1 MRECFFALSSSGVGH
16 GLTHLHATR
25 SLRLLPHDQDTGGFF
40 VCVLERVPKGSVKDE
55 ELASASG
62 VKRAIS
68 PSATD
73 GGESS
78 KKVKIEEASNSLA
91 PEEPI
96 QVADE
101 ETDLPAP
108 KGELKQG
115 RADPQFK
122 EDAFFFINP
131 QDPELQSCM

>member
-1 MRECFFALSSSGVGH
+1 MLYPPRPGTRACHWIANGCFRSF
-16 GLTHLHATR
+16 

-40 VCVLERVPKGSVKDE
+40 VCVLERIPKAAAAEDE
-55 ELASASG
+55 SASTGG

-68 PSATD
+68 PSAPD

-78 KKVKIEEASNSLA
+78 KKAKVDETPNSPQ
-91 PEEPI
+91 PEQPI
-96 QVADE
+96 QVGE
-101 ETDLPAP
+101 VEINLQAP

-115 RADPQFK
+115 RSDPQFK

-131 QDPELQSCM
+131 EDPELKSCM

>member
-1 MRECFFALSSSGVGH
+1 M
-16 GLTHLHATR
+16 
-25 SLRLLPHDQDTGGFF
+25 
-40 VCVLERVPKGSVKDE
+40 
-55 ELASASG
+55 ASASG
-62 VKRAIS
+62 IKRAIS

-73 GGESS
+73 GGETS
-78 KKVKIEEASNSLA
+78 KKAKIEEASNSPA
-91 PEEPI
+91 PEERI
-96 QVADE
+96 KIGDGE
-101 ETDLPAP
+101 INLPAP

>member
-1 MRECFFALSSSGVGH
+1 M
-16 GLTHLHATR
+16 
-25 SLRLLPHDQDTGGFF
+25 LPHDQDTGGFF
-40 VCVLERVPKGSVKDE
+40 VCVLERIPKGSNNKE
-55 ELASASG
+55 EGLASASG
-62 VKRAIS
+62 IKRAIS

-78 KKVKIEEASNSLA
+78 KKAKIEEASNSPA
-91 PEEPI
+91 PEERI
-96 QVADE
+96 KIGDE
-101 ETDLPAP
+101 EINLPAP

>member
-1 MRECFFALSSSGVGH
+1 
-16 GLTHLHATR
+16 
-25 SLRLLPHDQDTGGFF
+25 LLPHDQDTGGFF
-40 VCVLERVPKGSVKDE
+40 VCVLERIPKGSSNKE
-55 ELASASG
+55 EGLASASG
-62 VKRAIS
+62 IKRAIS

-78 KKVKIEEASNSLA
+78 KKAKIAEASNSPA
-91 PEEPI
+91 PEERI
-96 QVADE
+96 KIGDE
-101 ETDLPAP
+101 EINLPAP